1 MKTPVR
7 HSSKNRTFVTWATRL
22 ATILVTSTWLGCG
35 APTSGSSS
43 TTSSL
48 TVSGSLSLSSSA
60 QSMSVEAL
68 SEEGVSA
75 MSTDLSLY
83 TVTCATATTPILYG
97 SGVVAANGTFSVSII
112 GGTGQPMSC
121 YLVLTS
127 TGVRA
132 ADFLISD
139 ATKTDLNGG
148 SQVSGTATY
157 NSSANMGT
165 ITYDPNSGEVTVP
178 AANVAGSVD
187 SSAVSGVVFDPS
199 GTWTIGAV
207 DFTLPDG
214 VKGPVPSSCASGGG
228 EGCNGP
234 PSGQAIYMKL
244 WKGLKIS
251 DSSDIYGLQLW
262 NSASAAT
269 ACGNKIGLT
278 TDIKTAIG
286 VNFSANGSADAAF
299 VFPTTVVG
307 FHDSIA
313 SSDATFSLVDGWKMS
328 SATSRY
334 EINTACGPQN
344 VTIAGITYNKA
355 WVCGPDSSLDY
366 QVQLGGGCV
375 NSATSAP
382 VQVNNWSGINSCS
395 MATDA
400 DGIQTSTCSGSA
412 SINSVTTAVTCT
424 NKWAVTN
431 SSFVVQPSG
440 NFNWN
445 ETSASKI
452 ASGTACSNVAFTGS
466 PAKLIAQ
473 AQCYANYYW
482 QSGFEREQNTCV
494 PKIDMDWS
502 ASTAVDFVKVDKI
515 RPNGLVFFEQFR
527 PFSDGSGG
535 TMVTRQEHYEG
546 VNLGGGNEWVNCR
559 VIDTGGL
566 TIKKISSTKLLA
578 TYQSSQVTTSITKP
592 ACMAKFTGKRET
604 FVFYVTK

>member
-7 HSSKNRTFVTWATRL
+7 HSSKNKTFVTWATRL
-22 ATILVTSTWLGCG
+22 MTLLLATSWQGCS
-35 APTSGSSS
+35 APTAGST

-48 TVSGSLSLSSSA
+48 SISGNLSVSNSA
-60 QSMSVEAL
+60 QSMSVGAM
-68 SEEGVSA
+68 SEEAVSA
-75 MSTDLSLY
+75 MATDLTLY
-83 TVTCATATTPILYG
+83 TVKCATTTTPILSG
-97 SGVVAANGTFSVSII
+97 SGTVAADGSFSVSII
-112 GGTGQPMSC
+112 GGAGQPMSC
-121 YLVLTS
+121 FLVLGTE
-127 TGVRA
+127 RA
-132 ADFLISD
+132 ADFLITD
-139 ATKTDLNGG
+139 ATKTDLNGQ
-148 SQVSGTATY
+148 SQVSGTATF
-157 NSSANMGT
+157 NADANMGA
-165 ITYDPNSGEVTVP
+165 ITFDPNSGEVTVP
-178 AANVAGSVD
+178 AINIA
-187 SSAVSGVVFDPS
+187 GVVDTAVATGVIFDPS

-214 VKGPVPSSCASGGG
+214 VKGPVAASCASGGG

-244 WKGLKIS
+244 WKGLKTS

-262 NSASAAT
+262 NSAGAALS
-269 ACGNKIGLT
+269 CGNKIGLT
-278 TDIKTAIG
+278 SEIKTAIG
-286 VNFSANGSADAAF
+286 VDFSANGAADAAF
-299 VFPTTVVG
+299 VFPTSVVG
-307 FHDSIA
+307 FHDSVA

-334 EINTACGPQN
+334 EINTGCGPQN
-344 VTIAGITYNKA
+344 VTIGGVTYSNA
-355 WVCGPDSSLDY
+355 WVCGPDTSSDY

-382 VQVNNWSGINSCS
+382 VQVTNWSGFSCS
-395 MATDA
+395 SSTDSN
-400 DGIQTSTCSGSA
+400 GIQTSTCSGST

-431 SSFVVQPSG
+431 ASYVVNPTG
-440 NFNWN
+440 NFNWSEMN
-445 ETSASKI
+445 SSKI
-452 ASGTACSNVAFTGS
+452 ASGTLCSDGAFTGT

-482 QSGFEREQNTCV
+482 QSGFEREENTCV

-502 ASTAVDFVKVDKI
+502 ATTVADFIKVDKI
-515 RPNGLVFFEQFR
+515 RPNGLVFFEQFK

-546 VNLGGGNEWVNCR
+546 VNVNGDSWINCR

-566 TIKKISSTKLLA
+566 TVKKISDTKLLA

-592 ACMAKFTGKRET
+592 ACLAKFNGKRET